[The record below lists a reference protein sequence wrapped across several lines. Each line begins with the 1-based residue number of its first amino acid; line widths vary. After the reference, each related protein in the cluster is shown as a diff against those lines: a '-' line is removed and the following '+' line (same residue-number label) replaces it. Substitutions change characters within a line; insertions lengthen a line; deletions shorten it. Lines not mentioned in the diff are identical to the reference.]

1 MPVKVSAMVIPSLTV
16 PNIPSSLK
24 SAVIFALVSQRLYPL
39 AQSNSCGDVS
49 SVSFKASNEMASTAE
64 TVKLAVFGPTAVL
77 AVLHFSMNVTPADE
91 NVNLVVMSISVVGF
105 IFAP

>member
-1 MPVKVSAMVIPSLTV
+1 
-16 PNIPSSLK
+16 
-24 SAVIFALVSQRLYPL
+24 
-39 AQSNSCGDVS
+39 
-49 SVSFKASNEMASTAE
+49 MASTAE

-91 NVNLVVMSISVVGF
+91 NVNLVVMSISMVGF

>member
-24 SAVIFALVSQRLYPL
+24 SAVIFALVSQRLYPF
-39 AQSNSCGDVS
+39 AQSTSCGDVP

-64 TVKLAVFGPTAVL
+64 TVKLAVFELDLVL
-77 AVLHFSMNVTPADE
+77 EVLHFSINATPADE
-91 NVNLVVMSISVVGF
+91 NVSLVVMSISVVGF